1 MNYFS
6 MCLLKIETKT
16 YQFCF
21 ELKHHGI
28 LNEKKV
34 NYKLN
39 IDSVKQNRD
48 FPRLISSSY
57 TMTCRT

>member
-1 MNYFS
+1 MNSFS

-39 IDSVKQNRD
+39 IDSVK
-48 FPRLISSSY
+48 
-57 TMTCRT
+57 